1 MLEMVWGVAVVLVL
15 AAASVRA
22 DDLHLDVMQD
32 ELLGGEYYP
41 NYYNSSWYIKF
52 SAKVEGEDIVSICK
66 IWTRKE
72 EHLEIS
78 ALKIPYRNKYSRKVD
93 KMRIKIIIAA
103 MAAAEVLKF
112 PLLPA
117 TADDIAE
124 ALWNMAESLA
134 NKTAD
139 MGKNQVRFAVMYH
152 SIIIRAALRIMN
164 GAKQTKDICQASPDY
179 EYAESSSL
187 FICTQDLPQL
197 SQVLPQ
203 FNQSLIPDD
212 SMVPH
217 ERQRRGFF
225 RRISRWFR
233 STRRC
238 DGIICKRYRYLLG
251 GGLCGDQHGCCGNYR
266 GCCRFAFVGCK
277 IHDQACTCCEHWWCL
292 WGCKCDSHCDPV
304 EYPDCY

>member
-1 MLEMVWGVAVVLVL
+1 MLEMVWGDAVVLVL

-22 DDLHLDVMQD
+22 DDLQLDVMQD
-32 ELLGGEYYP
+32 ELLDGEYYP

-52 SAKVEGEDIVSICK
+52 SATVEGEDIVSICE

-72 EHLEIS
+72 ERIEIS

-103 MAAAEVLKF
+103 MAAAEVLKL

-124 ALWNMAESLA
+124 ALWNMAESLG

-139 MGKNQVRFAVMYH
+139 MGKSQVRFSMMYH

-197 SQVLPQ
+197 SQVLSQ
-203 FNQSLIPDD
+203 FNQSLVPDD

-217 ERQRRGFF
+217 ERQRRGSH
-225 RRISRWFR
+225 RRSFLQSVG

-238 DGIICKRYRYLLG
+238 DGIDCNADRYQLG
-251 GGLCGDQHGCCGNYR
+251 GGLCGDQHGCCGNYE
-266 GCCRFAFVGCK
+266 GCCYYASDFCYA
-277 IHDQACTCCEHWWCL
+277 HDQACTCCGHWHCL
-292 WGCKCDSHCDPV
+292 WGCKCDRHCS
-304 EYPDCY
+304 C